1 VLTRPRLVALAG
13 LAILAVLAAID
24 ATLED
29 GPVVPIVF
37 FVLAPLAVAL
47 TGAWRETAAIALAA
61 FVIGVLTTIL
71 GDWNTSFAI
80 ASIVGL
86 ALGGGGAVTLA
97 RLRAEAETRVE
108 LNRRLAQAESRLTSA
123 LGALA
128 EAVNIT
134 DDTGRMLY
142 VNAAGVELL
151 RAESAEELLAAEPG
165 EVMAR
170 FLVQAEDGTP
180 ISLADLPGGRL
191 IAGESSAP
199 PMLVR
204 NIVRE
209 TGEERWL
216 LNKATRLPDTGP
228 ELRIV
233 NVIEDL
239 TDIKRA
245 ELRQR
250 LLSETTRRLAAS
262 LDYEETLQHVADAVV
277 PAVADWCA
285 VHLPGDGGGTDL
297 VAVAHVDAEKVAMA
311 RELDARHPNRLD
323 DETDLAAVLRGDA
336 GTVAIEVPEG
346 AVEAFAVDDEHLRL
360 LRAIGFGAILV
371 VPLDAGGR
379 RVGALVLVRTDPLRR
394 FGPDDVSLAEALA
407 GRAAN
412 AVLNARL
419 YRDHAELATTLQQG
433 ILPPQLPQLPGW
445 AAAALYRPAGDIGE
459 VGGDF
464 FDAFEGR
471 DGWMVAIGDVTG
483 HGPEAATLTT
493 QARYTLRT
501 AGQLTGDPVAAI
513 EQLNRTLLE
522 RQQLSPCTVAC
533 VLLSPRDGRQTVAVA
548 SAGHPQPLLVHDG
561 TVRPVG
567 TPGPLAGAFADA
579 AGWPLERVPME
590 PGDVLLLFTDGVVD
604 ALGHRGELGD
614 EHLYALLTD
623 GPTSARGIIARL
635 EAALSAEPDHR
646 RRDDTAAVALELLRP
661 QAS

>member
-1 VLTRPRLVALAG
+1 MPSWPRRATVVALA
-13 LAILAVLAAID
+13 ALAVLAAVD
-24 ATLED
+24 VWVGK

-37 FVLAPLAVAL
+37 FVLAPVATAL
-47 TGAWRETAAIALAA
+47 TGAWRETIVVAAAALV
-61 FVIGVLTTIL
+61 FGIVTTIV
-71 GDWNTSFAI
+71 GDWDTSFAV
-80 ASIVGL
+80 ASIIGL
-86 ALGGGGAVTLA
+86 VLGSGGAVALA
-97 RLRAEAETRVE
+97 RLRGEAERRAE
-108 LNRRLAQAESRLTSA
+108 LSRRLVSAESRLTSA

-128 EAVNIT
+128 EAVTVT
-134 DDTGRMLY
+134 DGTGRMLY
-142 VNAAGVELL
+142 VNAAAVDLL
-151 RAESAEELLAAEPG
+151 RARSAEELLAAKPG
-165 EVMAR
+165 EVMGR
-170 FLVQAEDGTP
+170 FVVQAEDGTP

-191 IAGESSAP
+191 MAGDASAP

-216 LNKATRLPDTGP
+216 LNKATRLPDSEP

-239 TDIKRA
+239 TEIKRG

-250 LLSETTRRLAAS
+250 LLSEATRRLAAS

-277 PAVADWCA
+277 PSIADWCA
-285 VHLPGDGGGTDL
+285 VHLPGSDGGTEL
-297 VAVAHVDAEKVAMA
+297 VAVAHADPEKVAFA

-323 DETDLAAVLRGDA
+323 DETELAAVLRGDS
-336 GTVAIEVPEG
+336 GTVSIDVPAG
-346 AVEAFAVDDEHLRL
+346 AVEAFALDAEHLRL
-360 LRAIGFGAILV
+360 LTTIGFSSILV
-371 VPLDAGGR
+371 LPLDSGGR
-379 RVGALVLVRTDPLRR
+379 RMGAMVLVRSDPLRR

-433 ILPPQLPQLPGW
+433 ILPPQLPLLPGW
-445 AAAALYRPAGDIGE
+445 ATAALYRPAGDIGE

-471 DGWMVAIGDVTG
+471 DGWIVAIGDVTG

-522 RQQLSPCTVAC
+522 RRQLSPCTVAC
-533 VLLSPRDGRQTVAVA
+533 VLLSPRDGRQTAAVA
-548 SAGHPQPLLVHDG
+548 SAGHPQPLLVHAG

-579 AGWPLERVPME
+579 AGWTLEAVPME
-590 PGDVLLLFTDGVVD
+590 PGDVLLLYTDGVVD
-604 ALGHRGELGD
+604 ALDHRGQLGD
-614 EHLYALLTD
+614 EHLHAILTE
-623 GPTSARGIIARL
+623 GPATAAAIIGRL
-635 EAALSAEPDHR
+635 EAALSAEPEQR
-646 RRDDTAAVALELLRP
+646 RRDDTAAVALELLSPPAR
-661 QAS
+661 